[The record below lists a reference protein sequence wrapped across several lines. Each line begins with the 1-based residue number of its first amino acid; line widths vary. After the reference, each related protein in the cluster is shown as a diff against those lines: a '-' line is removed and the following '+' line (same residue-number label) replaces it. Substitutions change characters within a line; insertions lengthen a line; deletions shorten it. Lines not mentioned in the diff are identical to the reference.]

1 MFKKMHWRIAI
12 PYIILILAGL
22 LALGLYIS
30 SFFERIYRQHL
41 EDRLIDET
49 CLIAEQLSDEQ
60 ELWMDLALLDER
72 VGIWATIID
81 ARVTIIA
88 IDGVVVGESELDR
101 AQMVNHLDRP
111 EIQQALVEGSGISTR
126 FSSTVGYRMI
136 YVAHIIQRNGAT
148 LGFVRLSVPLT
159 PVDEYLM
166 DLRWTLIA
174 AAMVVTFLAVGL
186 AILVAQGVTKPLR
199 TLTSKA
205 ESVALNEASWREH
218 TRIPVQTKDDIGHL
232 ARAINEMVAQ
242 LGKKLEALQGESGKL
257 NAVLNQMTDGVLIV
271 DPKGDVQLM
280 NPAAEKLFK
289 TTPTQS
295 IGRPYAEI
303 VRHYQLVDIFN
314 QCQATGELQA
324 VVLDLPLAR
333 LYLQGIATTLG
344 EALPGSI
351 LLVFQ
356 DLTQLHRLETIRR
369 DFISN
374 ISHELRTP
382 IASLKVITE
391 TLLDGALDD
400 GEMARQFLAKMDTE
414 VDALSMMVS
423 ELLELSRIESG
434 KVPLVLKETQPC
446 AMLSAANERLRLQA
460 ERAGLVVEI
469 VCSDQLPEVFVDP
482 PRIEQALVNLLH
494 NAIKFTPRGGK
505 ITLSAEGN
513 NSNPSV
519 PMIQFTVMDNGMGIS
534 DDDLPRIFERFYKAD
549 RARSGG
555 GTGLGLAI
563 ARHIIELHHGQI
575 WAESREGK
583 GSTFYFT
590 IPLTTE

>member
-30 SFFERIYRQHL
+30 SFFERIYLQHL
-41 EDRLIDET
+41 EDRLVDET
-49 CLIAEQLSDEQ
+49 RLIAEQLSDEQ

-81 ARVTIIA
+81 ARVTIVA
-88 IDGVVVGESELDR
+88 VDGVVVGESELDR

-199 TLTSKA
+199 TLTGKA
-205 ESVALNEASWREH
+205 ESLALNESLWREH
-218 TRIPVQTKDDIGHL
+218 TRIPVQTKDEIGL
-232 ARAINEMVAQ
+232 LTQAINEMVAQ
-242 LGKKLEALQGESGKL
+242 LGNKLDALRGESGKL

-271 DPKGDVQLM
+271 DPGGVVQLM

-374 ISHELRTP
+374 IS
-382 IASLKVITE
+382 
-391 TLLDGALDD
+391 G
-400 GEMARQFLAKMDTE
+400 
-414 VDALSMMVS
+414 
-423 ELLELSRIESG
+423 
-434 KVPLVLKETQPC
+434 
-446 AMLSAANERLRLQA
+446 
-460 ERAGLVVEI
+460 
-469 VCSDQLPEVFVDP
+469 
-482 PRIEQALVNLLH
+482 
-494 NAIKFTPRGGK
+494 
-505 ITLSAEGN
+505 
-513 NSNPSV
+513 
-519 PMIQFTVMDNGMGIS
+519 
-534 DDDLPRIFERFYKAD
+534 
-549 RARSGG
+549 
-555 GTGLGLAI
+555 
-563 ARHIIELHHGQI
+563 
-575 WAESREGK
+575 
-583 GSTFYFT
+583 
-590 IPLTTE
+590 